1 MSESD
6 APALSRRQLQDRMR
20 ALEAENA
27 KLRTIRDALIR
38 QVDRSHDFTGN
49 AFKLFQSVA
58 ELETNVE
65 KRIQRV
71 ARAMNEAKIAR
82 RQLQQAIDSI
92 GEGFIL
98 YDTDDRI
105 VLCNRR
111 YRDFFP
117 ALSDILIPGTHFNE
131 IVRRAA
137 ETGAIVEAVT
147 DPRAW
152 LAARVERHRRK
163 HCQFQ
168 QLLSDGRWIQ
178 ISERDTEEGG
188 RVVVVSEIT
197 HFKRLQEA
205 RRLTDMSKQPD
216 LLVATVAS
224 IAQGVVVFDADLRLV
239 TWNSQA
245 AMLLNLPY
253 VDMHPGMEVR
263 ELLRLVWTHGAH
275 VPRARKDEAR
285 AWVTSVEQRYPL
297 RLEISY
303 RGGRVVAAN
312 FRSMPDDGFVI
323 TLTDVTAQNEAAKL
337 LERSKEEL
345 EQRVEER
352 TRALTQLNTALHDEI
367 RRHEATA
374 KDLERARQAAE
385 MANLS
390 KTRFLAAASHDL
402 LQPLNAARLY
412 LSALDSA
419 SFVSAEARELLGN
432 VTQAFHSTEDLL
444 SALLDISKMD
454 AGGYEPQL
462 ADVVVGDLFRTL
474 ETEFGALARQAR
486 LKLTV
491 VPSSAVVRSDPHL
504 LRRIVQN
511 FLSNALKYTAS
522 GRVLLGV
529 RRRGEAVALE
539 IHDTGPGIAREHH
552 QTIFEEFRRASVT
565 GETRPGG
572 LGLGL
577 AIVKR
582 AAGLVGHEIEL
593 DSEPGRGSRFA
604 VIVPLAA
611 SRAETGT
618 ATGADLPVA
627 AGVATGDEGEE
638 GPLFVLENDT
648 NVADAM
654 ARLLK
659 AWQMSCVTAPSYP
672 ALLKRARKEGLVP
685 RAIIADLHL
694 DGDIDGID
702 AIILLRAHLGW
713 QVPGILITADRSQEI
728 RRRAAEK
735 SIEYFSKPVKPGQ
748 LRAYLA
754 HLSTAPTADGAGLAE
769 APENGRVAA
778 PATEPATG
786 PIA

>member
-1 MSESD
+1 MSE
-6 APALSRRQLQDRMR
+6 APGLSRRQLQEQLR

-92 GEGFIL
+92 GEGFLL
-98 YDTDDRI
+98 YDSDDRI

-111 YRDFFP
+111 YRELFP
-117 ALSDILIPGTHFNE
+117 SLDDILVPGTPFEE

-137 ETGAIVEAVT
+137 ETSIIVEAVT
-147 DPRAW
+147 DPQAW
-152 LAARVERHRRK
+152 LAARMERHSRK

-188 RVVVVSEIT
+188 RVVIVSEIT
-197 HFKRLQEA
+197 HFKRLQET

-224 IAQGVVVFDADLRLV
+224 IAQGVVVFDADMRLV

-253 VDMHPGMEVR
+253 VDMHAGMEVR
-263 ELLRLVWTHGAH
+263 DLLRLVWRHGAR
-275 VPRARKDEAR
+275 VPRSRKEEAI
-285 AWVTSVEQRYPL
+285 AWVTRVETRYPL
-297 RLEISY
+297 RLEITY
-303 RGGRVVAAN
+303 RGGRVVASN

-323 TLTDVTAQNEAAKL
+323 TLTDVTAQNEAARL
-337 LERSKEEL
+337 LERSNEEL

-352 TRALTQLNTALHDEI
+352 TRALTELNEALHDEV

-374 KDLERARQAAE
+374 RDLERARRAAE

-412 LSALDSA
+412 LSALDNT
-419 SFVSAEARELLGN
+419 SFVTAEARDLLAN

-454 AGGYEPQL
+454 AGGYEPQIC
-462 ADVVVGDLFRTL
+462 DVSVGDLFRTL
-474 ETEFGALARQAR
+474 ETEFGALARQTN
-486 LKLTV
+486 LTLTV
-491 VPSSAVVRSDPHL
+491 VPSTAVVRSDPHL

-511 FLSNALKYTAS
+511 FLSNALKYTTS
-522 GRVLLGV
+522 GGILLGV
-529 RRRGEAVALE
+529 RRRGSSVVLE
-539 IHDTGPGIAREHH
+539 IHDTGNGIAREHH
-552 QTIFEEFRRASVT
+552 QTIFEEFRRAT
-565 GETRPGG
+565 APGNQRPGG

-582 AAGLVGHEIEL
+582 AVGLLDHEIEL

-604 VIVPLAA
+604 VVVPLAPARA
-611 SRAETGT
+611 S
-618 ATGADLPVA
+618 ATTLQAADLQTSDA
-627 AGVATGDEGEE
+627 QGTDEGEE
-638 GPLFVLENDT
+638 SGTLFVLENDSHI
-648 NVADAM
+648 ADAM
-654 ARLLK
+654 VRLL
-659 AWQMSCVTAPSYP
+659 ATWQMRAVTAPSYG
-672 ALLKRARKEGLVP
+672 ALLKRARSEGLAP

-702 AIILLRAHLGW
+702 AIILLRAHLGR
-713 QVPGILITADRSQEI
+713 QVPGILVTADRSQEI
-728 RRRAAEK
+728 RQRAADK
-735 SIEYFSKPVKPGQ
+735 GIEYFSKPVRPGQ

-754 HLSTAPTADGAGLAE
+754 HLSAASAVE
-769 APENGRVAA
+769 ANSG
-778 PATEPATG
+778 TG
-786 PIA
+786 MAMEPIA

>member
-1 MSESD
+1 MTTRE
-6 APALSRRQLQDRMR
+6 APGLSRRQLQEQLR
-20 ALEAENA
+20 ALETENA

-98 YDTDDRI
+98 YDSDDKI

-111 YRDFFP
+111 YRELFP
-117 ALSDILIPGTHFNE
+117 GLADILVAGAHFE
-131 IVRRAA
+131 QIVRRAA

-147 DPRAW
+147 DPQAW
-152 LAARVERHRRK
+152 LAARVERHKRK

-188 RVVVVSEIT
+188 RVVIVSEIT
-197 HFKRLQEA
+197 HFKRLQET
-205 RRLTDMSKQPD
+205 RRLTDMSRQPD

-224 IAQGVVVFDADLRLV
+224 IAQGVVVFDADMRLV
-239 TWNSQA
+239 TWNLQA

-253 VDMHPGMEVR
+253 VDIDAGMEVR
-263 ELLRLVWTHGAH
+263 ELLRLVWRHGAR
-275 VPRARKDEAR
+275 VPRARKDEAI
-285 AWVTSVEQRYPL
+285 AWVTRVETRYPL
-297 RLEISY
+297 RLEITY
-303 RGGRVVAAN
+303 RGGRVVASN

-323 TLTDVTAQNEAAKL
+323 TLTDVTAQNEAARL
-337 LERSKEEL
+337 LERSNEEL

-352 TRALTQLNTALHDEI
+352 TRALTELNEALQDEV

-374 KDLERARQAAE
+374 RDLERARRAAE

-412 LSALDSA
+412 LSALDST
-419 SFVSAEARELLGN
+419 SFITAEARDLLAN

-462 ADVVVGDLFRTL
+462 CDIPVGDLLRIL
-474 ETEFGALARQAR
+474 ETEFGALARQANLR
-486 LKLTV
+486 LTV

-522 GRVLLGV
+522 GRILLGV
-529 RRRGEAVALE
+529 RRRGASVVLE
-539 IHDTGPGIAREHH
+539 IHDTGNGIAREHH
-552 QTIFEEFRRASVT
+552 QTIFEEFRRATTT
-565 GETRPGG
+565 GPQRPGG

-582 AAGLVGHEIEL
+582 AAGLLDHDIEL

-604 VIVPLAA
+604 VVVPLAPA
-611 SRAETGT
+611 RVSTTTVQGQNLLEGAPR
-618 ATGADLPVA
+618 GADEQNESGL
-627 AGVATGDEGEE
+627 
-638 GPLFVLENDT
+638 LFVLENDSHI
-648 NVADAM
+648 ADAM
-654 ARLLK
+654 VRLL
-659 AWQMSCVTAPSYP
+659 ATWQMRAVTAPSYG
-672 ALLKRARKEGLVP
+672 ALLKRARTQGLVP
-685 RAIIADLHL
+685 CAIIADLHL

-702 AIILLRAHLGW
+702 AIILLRAHLGR
-713 QVPGILITADRSQEI
+713 QVPGILVTADRSQEI
-728 RRRAAEK
+728 RQRAAEK
-735 SIEYFSKPVKPGQ
+735 GIEYFSKPVRPGQ

-754 HLSTAPTADGAGLAE
+754 HLSAAAKAAE
-769 APENGRVAA
+769 ASSG
-778 PATEPATG
+778 TG
-786 PIA
+786 MAMEPIA

>member
-1 MSESD
+1 MTTRE
-6 APALSRRQLQDRMR
+6 APGLSRRQLQEQLR

-98 YDTDDRI
+98 YDSDDKI

-111 YRDFFP
+111 YRELFP
-117 ALSDILIPGTHFNE
+117 GLADMLVAGAHFE
-131 IVRRAA
+131 QIVRRAA

-147 DPRAW
+147 DPQAW
-152 LAARVERHRRK
+152 LAARVERHQRK

-188 RVVVVSEIT
+188 RVVIVSEIT
-197 HFKRLQEA
+197 HFKRLQET
-205 RRLTDMSKQPD
+205 RRLTDMSRKPD

-224 IAQGVVVFDADLRLV
+224 IAQGVVVFDADMRLV

-253 VDMHPGMEVR
+253 VDIHAGMEVR
-263 ELLRLVWTHGAH
+263 ELLRLVWRHGAR
-275 VPRARKDEAR
+275 VPRTRKDEAI
-285 AWVTSVEQRYPL
+285 AWVTHVDARYPL
-297 RLEISY
+297 RLEITY
-303 RGGRVVAAN
+303 RGGRVVATN

-323 TLTDVTAQNEAAKL
+323 TLTDVTAQNEAARL
-337 LERSKEEL
+337 LERSNEEL

-352 TRALTQLNTALHDEI
+352 TRALTELNEALQDEV

-374 KDLERARQAAE
+374 RDLERARRAAE

-412 LSALDSA
+412 LSALDST
-419 SFVSAEARELLGN
+419 SFVTAEARDLLAN
-432 VTQAFHSTEDLL
+432 VSQAFHSTEDLL

-462 ADVVVGDLFRTL
+462 CDVPVGDLLRIL
-474 ETEFGALARQAR
+474 ETEFGALARQANLR
-486 LKLTV
+486 LTV
-491 VPSSAVVRSDPHL
+491 VPSSAVVRSDPQL

-522 GRVLLGV
+522 GRILLGV
-529 RRRGEAVALE
+529 RRRGASVVLE
-539 IHDTGPGIAREHH
+539 IHDTGNGIAREHH
-552 QTIFEEFRRASVT
+552 QTIFEEFRRATTT
-565 GETRPGG
+565 GTQRPGG

-582 AAGLVGHEIEL
+582 AAGLLNHEIEL

-604 VIVPLAA
+604 VVVPLAPTCA
-611 SRAETGT
+611 APPSPQSPSLLP
-618 ATGADLPVA
+618 GAPRSADA
-627 AGVATGDEGEE
+627 QDESCT
-638 GPLFVLENDT
+638 LFVLENDSHI
-648 NVADAM
+648 ADAM
-654 ARLLK
+654 VRLL
-659 AWQMSCVTAPSYP
+659 ATWQMRAVTAPSYG
-672 ALLKRARKEGLVP
+672 ALLKRARTEGLVP
-685 RAIIADLHL
+685 CAIIADLHL

-702 AIILLRAHLGW
+702 AIILLRAHLGR
-713 QVPGILITADRSQEI
+713 QVPGILVTADRSQEI

-735 SIEYFSKPVKPGQ
+735 GIEYFSKPVRPGQ

-754 HLSTAPTADGAGLAE
+754 HLSAE
-769 APENGRVAA
+769 AKAA
-778 PATEPATG
+778 EASSGTG
-786 PIA
+786 MTMEPIA